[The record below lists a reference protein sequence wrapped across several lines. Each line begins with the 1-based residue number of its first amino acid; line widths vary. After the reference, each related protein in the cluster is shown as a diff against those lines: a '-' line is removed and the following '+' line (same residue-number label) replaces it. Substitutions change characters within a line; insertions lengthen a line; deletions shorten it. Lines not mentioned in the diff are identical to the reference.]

1 MNETQLGIC
10 MQTSQQTLRKNDSTE
25 RKQKKKHTQICNPW
39 TWDWVLESDFLF
51 RYAEWLQIFF
61 SSFLFAE
68 SFNSEGHEIACNKHK
83 RDKFY
88 WFFKHNK
95 KNMHWMKMMDLAN
108 FQFVRFEMLSEERKM
123 DERAF
128 CYYAKTA
135 TFCPNH
141 YLLHNLSLM
150 ASKW

>member
-1 MNETQLGIC
+1 MRHNLEYACKRLSKHCAKMIQPKE
-10 MQTSQQTLRKNDSTE
+10 SN
-25 RKQKKKHTQICNPW
+25 KKKTHTDLQSVNLRLSPW
-39 TWDWVLESDFLF
+39 ERFSFSLCRMTAD
-51 RYAEWLQIFF
+51 FF